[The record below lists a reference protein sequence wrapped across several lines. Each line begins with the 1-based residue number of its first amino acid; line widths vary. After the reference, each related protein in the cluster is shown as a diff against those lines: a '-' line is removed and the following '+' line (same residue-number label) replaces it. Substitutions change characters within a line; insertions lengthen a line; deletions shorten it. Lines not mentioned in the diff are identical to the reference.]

1 MTISKT
7 QRIEVQTGTRARVS
21 SQESIMMNKIL
32 KRSVLMLLILT
43 GFAALGYRGNA
54 QKLQGNRVPAIPRT
68 WVDAEISELE
78 VPLADPIGS
87 PKHISAEYYYRI
99 PVRPIYKSYTVYAP
113 RPEPAGYIA
122 NLLRQEQEVVWG
134 TDKNGVEH
142 APPLKTEADWI
153 RAGEMVFDAPIVYDG
168 ITAAADVREPEWY
181 SKTGVLLT
189 RDGVMPFYRYVIR
202 EKGKLEL
209 GRLSCVSC
217 HTRVMPD
224 GTTLKGA
231 QGNIPFDRARAYAF
245 RTGRFKLE
253 EARILERGLF
263 GAPWLRPDP
272 NDRLDQMSLEQISA
286 VHEGIPPG
294 VLGRHRSSAFYP
306 VQVPDLIGVQ
316 ARTYLDRSG
325 LQQHRSIVDMMR
337 YAALNQGGDDLAS
350 FGGFVPVARDFRTL
364 PDPTTQGRYSDE
376 QLYALALYI
385 YSLVPPP
392 NPNQF
397 DALAQRGQEIFR
409 SEGCAGCHT
418 PPLYT
423 SNKLTPVDGFSVPK
437 EHKQKYAVLPFSLG
451 TDPELTLKT
460 RRGTGYYKVPSLK
473 GVWYRG
479 PFEHSGS
486 VATLEDWFDPKRLRD
501 DYMPTGFKGYGVK
514 TRAVKGHEFGLLLS
528 AEDKRALIAFLKTL

>member
-1 MTISKT
+1 MTMQVGLMLNKT
-7 QRIEVQTGTRARVS
+7 
-21 SQESIMMNKIL
+21 L
-32 KRSVLMLLILT
+32 KRSILMLLILT
-43 GFAALGYRGNA
+43 GCAALAYKGNA
-54 QKLQGNRVPAIPRT
+54 QKLQANRVPAIPRT

-99 PVRPIYKSYTVYAP
+99 PVRRIYKSYTVYAP
-113 RPEPAGYIA
+113 GREPDGYIA
-122 NLLRQEQEVVWG
+122 NLKRQEQEVVWG
-134 TDKNGVEH
+134 SDKKGVEH

-168 ITAAADVREPEWY
+168 ITTAADVREPEWY

-253 EARILERGLF
+253 EARMLEKGLF
-263 GAPWLRPDP
+263 GTPWLRPDP
-272 NDRLDQMSLEQISA
+272 NDLLDQMSLEQISA

-294 VLGRHRSSAFYP
+294 VLGRHRASAFYP

-316 ARTYLDRSG
+316 ARAYLDRSG

-350 FGGFVPVARDFRTL
+350 FGGFVPAARDFRTL

-385 YSLVPPP
+385 YSLVPPS

-397 DALAQRGQEIFR
+397 DALAQRGQEVFR

-437 EHKQKYAVLPFSLG
+437 EHKQKYAVLPFSVG

-501 DYMPTGFKGYGVK
+501 DYVPTGFKGYGVR
-514 TRAVKGHEFGLLLS
+514 TRAVKGHEFGLRLS